1 MSCTSL
7 TWWRNVEV
15 NEIPSC
21 TWVWSDTVTLLYRE
35 MPEFIPQR
43 YGHPVCHNW
52 IRWSTASGSTGC
64 MIWRSWQ
71 NVCWGSGGCWTTP
84 SSWQWLHSGV
94 VFWVHFVFVWM
105 VDFLNTKFWTCDHLV
120 CFVRF
125 IDTGLRK
132 FDRQAPI
139 NMCKVLILSEMCYFL
154 HSTVATKR
162 MSGRKF
168 SYCVPWHSLAKWCTK
183 NCENSFTFVK
193 VTAKKSVALF

>member
-1 MSCTSL
+1 MHLGVKWQSPCCTEKCQSSSPRDMATQYATIESGDL
-7 TWWRNVEV
+7 QHLGISFKT
-15 NEIPSC
+15 
-21 TWVWSDTVTLLYRE
+21 
-35 MPEFIPQR
+35 
-43 YGHPVCHNW
+43 
-52 IRWSTASGSTGC
+52 GSTGC

-94 VFWVHFVFVWM
+94 VVWVHFVFVWM